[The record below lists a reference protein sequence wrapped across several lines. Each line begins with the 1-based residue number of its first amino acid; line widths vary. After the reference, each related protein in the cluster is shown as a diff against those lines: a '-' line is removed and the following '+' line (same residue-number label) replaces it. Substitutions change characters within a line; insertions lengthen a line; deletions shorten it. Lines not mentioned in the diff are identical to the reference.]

1 MFFAFIFG
9 ICLIFWIGTL
19 VLSKKRMAQWK
30 KNNGVPGVI
39 LAWLLF
45 IFLVSGAA
53 CVVLAI
59 IYSKGN
65 YQLGPFMDA
74 ALVVVLV
81 SAGLAVLTMFTAV
94 SVAELRRGKGKWRV

>member
-1 MFFAFIFG
+1 MFFSYILSIA
-9 ICLIFWIGTL
+9 LVFWVGTL

-30 KNNGVPGVI
+30 KNNGVAGVI

-59 IYSKGN
+59 IYSRGN

-74 ALVVVLV
+74 ALVVMLV
-81 SAGLAVLTMFTAV
+81 SAGLAVLTMLIAV
-94 SVAELRRGKGKWRV
+94 SVAEIRRGSGKWRA